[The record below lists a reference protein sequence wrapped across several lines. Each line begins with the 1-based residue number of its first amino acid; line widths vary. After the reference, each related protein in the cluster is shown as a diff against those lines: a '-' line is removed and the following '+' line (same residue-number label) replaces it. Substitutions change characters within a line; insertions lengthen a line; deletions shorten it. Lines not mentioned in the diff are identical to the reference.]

1 LKEQKKKQEET
12 QKKEKPDGDRKKEL
26 LETLQRVQADFE
38 NYKKRVEKEKEEF
51 TKFASA
57 GIIRQLLPVV
67 DNFEAALKNSSNNAE
82 FAKGIEMIY
91 AQLFS
96 VLENAGLKKIDAEGK
111 MFDPYLHEALMQ
123 QEVDGEEGIVIEEFQ
138 KGYLFNDTVLRHSK
152 VKISKKKQAK
162 EEK

>member
-1 LKEQKKKQEET
+1 MKSQKKKEPKVGGE
-12 QKKEKPDGDRKKEL
+12 KEL
-26 LETLQRVQADFE
+26 KETLQRVQAEFE

-57 GIIRQLLPVV
+57 GIIRQILPVV

-138 KGYLFNDTVLRHSK
+138 KGYMLDENVIRHSK